1 MMKKLTFL
9 LLAAASFADAADGW
23 FTGPQQVEFTAE
35 GLSASDILIQSYQLN
50 YSGSEGPWE
59 LEVAVGSSQY
69 DIDYSPV
76 LFGTNQHLSENTET
90 FSISL
95 TREWSDQWSN
105 TLTLGAYD
113 GYADY
118 RSIWIA
124 EFYKQF
130 FEDFSSYYDP
140 DPHGQSVRWDTVWN
154 YLPGSG
160 TATLGLG
167 FGRDEIAPG
176 WSFNSAVG
184 EPEPG
189 RESLDTFSADIL
201 VEQALNPWLKTDL
214 ALTFRQISER
224 DPRFGIANTWIAATG
239 PVAFRLTG
247 GLTSE
252 APSFDALYGSA
263 LVEWNFLPQWSARL
277 GYRIYSDNGEIES
290 SGFNALAPPVDS
302 NEIFTSL
309 LWDNG
314 EFAVLASVGLLN
326 TDYDDLSEDN
336 EFFGNLYRD
345 REWWTFRLAAS
356 YRF

>member
-1 MMKKLTFL
+1 MKLLTIIWVGSVT
-9 LLAAASFADAADGW
+9 LATATDRW
-23 FTGPQQVEFTAE
+23 FTGAQDVEFTAE
-35 GLSASDILIQSYQLN
+35 GLSASDILVQSYQLY
-50 YSGSEGPWE
+50 YSGTEGPWS
-59 LEVAVGSSQY
+59 LEVGLGSNRY

-90 FSISL
+90 FSVSL
-95 TREWSDQWSN
+95 TRELNPQWSG
-105 TLTLGAYD
+105 TLTLGGYD

-130 FEDFSSYYDP
+130 YGAFQSYYDP
-140 DPHGQSVRWDTVWN
+140 DPHGQSINLSADWD

-160 TATLGLG
+160 SATFGLG

-176 WSFNSAVG
+176 WSFDSAAG
-184 EPEPG
+184 KPEPG
-189 RESLDTFSADIL
+189 RESLDTITGNIL
-201 VEQALNPWLKTDL
+201 MEQAINPWLKTDL
-214 ALTFRQISER
+214 SLTFRQTSER
-224 DPRFGIANTWIAATG
+224 DPRVGIVNTWIAAAG

-252 APSFDALYGSA
+252 APSFDAAYGSA
-263 LVEWNFLPQWSARL
+263 LVEWNFHPQWSARL
-277 GYRIYSDNGEIES
+277 GYRAYTDNGEIES

-302 NEIFTSL
+302 TEVFTSL

-314 EFAVLASVGLLN
+314 DFAILGSVGLLD

-345 REWWTFRLAAS
+345 RQWWTFRLSAS

>member
-1 MMKKLTFL
+1 MNKILTL
-9 LLAAASFADAADGW
+9 MLIASAPLAHAADGW
-23 FTGPQQVEFTAE
+23 FSGAQNIEFTAE
-35 GLSASDILIQSYQLN
+35 GLSASDILIQSYQLY
-50 YSGSEGPWE
+50 YSGTDGPWTLE
-59 LEVAVGSSQY
+59 LGVGSNRY
-69 DIDYSPV
+69 DIDYSPI
-76 LFGTNQHLSENTET
+76 LFGTDQQLSENTES
-90 FSISL
+90 FSVSL
-95 TREWSDQWSN
+95 THEWSQQWSG

-130 FEDFSSYYDP
+130 FGAFPSYYDP
-140 DPHGQSVRWDTVWN
+140 DPHGQSASVSAEWN

-160 TATLGLG
+160 SATFGLG

-176 WSFNSAVG
+176 WSFDSALG
-184 EPEPG
+184 QPAPG
-189 RESLDTFSADIL
+189 MESLDTVSGNIL
-201 VEQALNPWLKTDL
+201 VEQALNPWLETHL
-214 ALTFRQISER
+214 ALTFRQTSER
-224 DPRFGIANTWIAATG
+224 DPRYGIVNTWVAAAG

-252 APSFDALYGSA
+252 APSFEAAYGSA
-263 LVEWNFLPQWSARL
+263 LVEWNFHPQWSARL
-277 GYRIYSDNGEIES
+277 GYRVYSDNGEIES

-302 NEIFTSL
+302 AEVFTSL

-314 EFAVLASVGLLN
+314 DFSVLASVGLLDS
-326 TDYDDLSEDN
+326 DYDDLSEDN

-345 REWWTFRLAAS
+345 RQWWTFRLAAS